1 MRNPLELDQV
11 IYTPNEKKPINI
23 CISSCAS
30 FDDGKKAIG
39 ISHCESGL
47 PLDITRGLEVWC
59 IVQFHEKNVDEIQFE
74 DESLKD
80 SWLQFI
86 GGSGVGKFK
95 TTGAPCLSE
104 FTYELLKFNLIDLI
118 PDGLFLSL
126 EVIFPEGKKLAERT
140 SNKSFG
146 VVDGLSIIG
155 TQPESQI
162 SASPDQL
169 KKTINELRRRCEV
182 ESFSGDL
189 IFVIGEN
196 GLDLAVNLG
205 FSPISILKVGNWL
218 GPLLVAAAEAGVK
231 KLLLFGYHG
240 KLIKLAGGVFHT
252 HHHLADARLEILTYL
267 AVKEGLPLPVI
278 QAISKALSMEEALFI
293 LESKYSEVVKRLWL
307 RVGDEIETKSQTY
320 VSRYVSSSMEIGSA
334 LFDKQRNLRWG
345 GSYGINQLKNLGVTT
360 QS

>member
-1 MRNPLELDQV
+1 VTAAAKAAIEVLMRNPLELDQV

-146 VVDGLSIIG
+146 VV
-155 TQPESQI
+155 
-162 SASPDQL
+162 
-169 KKTINELRRRCEV
+169 
-182 ESFSGDL
+182 
-189 IFVIGEN
+189 
-196 GLDLAVNLG
+196 
-205 FSPISILKVGNWL
+205 
-218 GPLLVAAAEAGVK
+218 
-231 KLLLFGYHG
+231 
-240 KLIKLAGGVFHT
+240 
-252 HHHLADARLEILTYL
+252 
-267 AVKEGLPLPVI
+267 
-278 QAISKALSMEEALFI
+278 
-293 LESKYSEVVKRLWL
+293 
-307 RVGDEIETKSQTY
+307 
-320 VSRYVSSSMEIGSA
+320 
-334 LFDKQRNLRWG
+334 
-345 GSYGINQLKNLGVTT
+345 
-360 QS
+360 